1 MQQTFC
7 YFSFLPLIKNNDK
20 VYFIFIGIFLFLNY
34 LNIAIMII
42 MAIRI
47 KSKKLNILW
56 PITILKF
63 SLIFMSNTFFSQ
75 SFLSLLTIFECV
87 DGHSFIS
94 GKLQCRSGIWFYIL
108 GTMTII
114 AIIFQ
119 ALIALI
125 TSSLYFK
132 PIFINIGSDL
142 LKKSDSLPDIILVF
156 TKIGVNLLFFLDKG
170 SETEHW
176 AVIFFGILFTGI
188 NAYYNVYFRSRDN
201 KLLTLLNNILCLI
214 SVSGY
219 ICLLIGKVFKNI
231 EFTGSIHLFLV
242 SIIIIIIYILF
253 YKNKEMNYIA
263 IDYTEIKNPNDF
275 LYYISIYYKII
286 RNKNNSR
293 NYYTVLES
301 LISKIEE
308 NCIIPDCPLKKYLE
322 NMNNGVECPF
332 LLYQYCEKLFEYGI
346 SKFSNDITLKNNY
359 SIFLIIDMNYK
370 KKALMILNTIKKKA
384 LSFRSNYDIYRTL
397 RLIDK
402 SDSSLFTKNN
412 TTFEYRKNIQEFKAI
427 IKKLTVLYYDFIS
440 LLLGSKLQSVDNFD
454 SIHKIGREIM
464 KLSPIIEEIYNS
476 LISVKTDNI
485 EIIKLYSEFVEGILK
500 DDEKLE
506 KCQNMAKLTYSSEV
520 EIHEKDFSNFDLEV
534 LNEKINL
541 PYLVISAHKDQIGKI
556 VNLSLNAAKIFGYM
570 KNEIIGQ
577 NINMLMPKIFHKNHD
592 LIIKE
597 QYEKNK
603 LKLFDVLNK
612 KRLYFP
618 DFIKKDIY
626 GISKM
631 KFLIELKVNVYLV
644 KTEENKLLYI
654 VEILNYNPLVK
665 DLVKNEN
672 NGTKF
677 CVLTDE
683 NFLIQT
689 FTPNCL
695 EFLKLNSEYI
705 NSNYSIINYIK
716 QFQDDYL
723 TAINNTGISKYSHIN
738 SKNDINYDDKQ
749 SEQKNI
755 KNSIPPHIKKK
766 IKNELF
772 FKKYSKKCKIT
783 WRNMD
788 NSKTATKNKYLEINK
803 SNIFGLKKS
812 GEIKNFDTEIDL
824 YMDIKKIVMKNEL
837 LGFYF
842 YFTKLHDK
850 NIININYVL
859 EKNEMNDNSS
869 SNLIQIKKYQ
879 YHFKSKDYIEERTPK
894 NLSINNYNQMFNSL
908 VIKPNK
914 NEISNN
920 KAMRKRERKKSL
932 EKSSRVGFKD
942 SEHNFMNNY
951 YNMITK
957 SNMQDGNEN
966 PDIVNGNYV
975 PKFES
980 YFSLDIKTQSFVKK
994 NGTDESDYLETL
1006 EKEAKNKIK
1015 VYEDQMKLLSKE
1027 EETSEY
1033 EENESDDE
1041 SSEDSESGIDSSVSH
1056 SLQENKKESGE
1067 KETNQDS
1074 SSKILK
1080 RRTKKFDH
1088 NESLKDGNS
1097 NIGGSTK
1104 KLINKSN
1111 LSNNYFKVNLS
1122 NVHLMV
1128 YDFYKD
1134 MIVEGNKN
1142 DIVSKVEFVMSNAKN
1157 QVPTYLEKD
1166 GGFSFMSLLHQKLKS
1181 KKSEKDNSKNQ
1192 TSDINDSFKN
1202 NNNDQSKKII
1212 NEEKLFEK
1220 KISDALKKQ
1229 KDEPPIKR
1237 LKIFAS
1243 FFYIIMAVYGILSI
1257 YLDTIFLDK
1266 INKNVDIVKKTIS
1279 VKYCSYISFY
1289 YFRELTLINFDTGYA
1304 ITGGNYTEY
1313 MANSKEEII
1322 DYIKEE
1328 LMSLFIENQSSL
1340 KNIYST
1346 SVVLSNTSA
1355 TFLKKT
1361 NLKIKMSQSYEIK
1374 NIILISLMQ
1383 YNGAFN
1389 NLATSTSDIKQ
1400 DHPDIALFLYNSLN
1414 GYKEGINHL
1423 IRLYSLEFEAYLKTI
1438 KLIVIVLAII
1448 IFMFT
1453 ALMYVLI
1460 LINFL
1465 GAIKKRGNYM
1475 KVFYGLNESIL
1486 KIIIINCENLMN
1498 KLKSLEEQKYHEEEE
1513 TLYQSVGD
1521 KISLDNNQKINQK
1534 QKVIISQNSNLNS
1547 GDEGKINNK
1556 ASSYGITFV
1565 LIYAIFSLICYFYFI
1580 YNGIYMINTAK
1591 NSITIVDY
1599 FKKFQEFQLGLIE
1612 MFNVYREY
1620 LFDDKSKVNSTN
1632 PYKYLTETE
1641 KGTLVSN
1648 IENIQFLST
1657 TGQEIFIKYSGLQ
1670 SLIEETNL
1678 CELYENDYFDSS
1690 QDCYDK
1696 IGLITSYDFYTLSYY
1711 FLEEL
1716 KIYKHIFSKKLEKKN
1731 IIGNLTKYDSNSFLN
1746 DLNNYGLNDE
1756 NSGYIFRLNLF
1767 NDDTLHKH
1775 LNQIFANI
1783 ILPYIQKSR
1792 KNVYELISL
1801 EYVTSYLIVLNIIFF
1816 IVVTVVFFTYILPM
1830 IKFINNIIY
1839 KTKNML
1845 SIIPLSILS
1854 TQSGVSSLLNLSKKD
1869 K

>member
-1 MQQTFC
+1 M
-7 YFSFLPLIKNNDK
+7 
-20 VYFIFIGIFLFLNY
+20 IF
-34 LNIAIMII
+34 

-47 KSKKLNILW
+47 KNKKLNVLW
-56 PITILKF
+56 PITFLKF

-75 SFLSLLTIFECV
+75 SFLSLLTIFDCV

-94 GKLQCRSGIWFYIL
+94 GKLQCRSGLWFYIL
-108 GTMTII
+108 GTLTII

-125 TSSLYFK
+125 TSALYFK
-132 PIFINIGSDL
+132 PIFINIGLDL

-156 TKIGVNLLFFLDKG
+156 TKMGVNLLFILDKG
-170 SETEHW
+170 TETEHW
-176 AVIFFGILFTGI
+176 AVIFFAILFTGI

-219 ICLLIGKVFKNI
+219 ICLLIGKIFKNI
-231 EFTGSIHLFLV
+231 EFTGSIYLFLV

-263 IDYTEIKNPNDF
+263 IDYTEIKNPNDY

-308 NCIIPDCPLKKYLE
+308 NCIIPDCPLKKYIE
-322 NMNNGVECPF
+322 NLNNGVECPF

-402 SDSSLFTKNN
+402 SFSSLFTKNN

-440 LLLGSKLQSVDNFD
+440 LLLGSKLQNIDNFD
-454 SIHKIGREIM
+454 AIHKIGREIM
-464 KLSPIIEEIYNS
+464 KLNPVIEEIYNS
-476 LISVKTDNI
+476 LITVKTDNI

-506 KCQNMAKLTYSSEV
+506 KCQNLAKLTYSSEV

-541 PYLVISAHKDQIGKI
+541 PYLIISANKDQIGKI

-577 NINMLMPKIFHKNHD
+577 NINILMPKIFHKNHD

-603 LKLFDVLNK
+603 LKLFDILNK

-618 DFIKKDIY
+618 DFVKKDVF

-631 KFLIELKVNVYLV
+631 KFLIDLKLNVYLV
-644 KTEENKLLYI
+644 KTEDNKLLYI
-654 VEILNYNPLVK
+654 VEILNYNPLVR
-665 DLVKNEN
+665 DLVKSEN
-672 NGTKF
+672 NGLKF

-689 FTPNCL
+689 FTSNCL

-723 TAINNTGISKYSHIN
+723 TAINNTGITKYSHIN
-738 SKNDINYDDKQ
+738 SKSEINLDDKQ
-749 SEQKNI
+749 SDHKNL

-772 FKKYSKKCKIT
+772 YKKYSKKCKIT

-788 NSKTATKNKYLEINK
+788 NSKTIQKNKYLDINK
-803 SNIFGLKKS
+803 SNIFGFKKS
-812 GEIKNFDTEIDL
+812 GEVKNFDTEIDL
-824 YMDIKKIVMKNEL
+824 YMDIKKIIIKNEL
-837 LGFYF
+837 LGYYF
-842 YFTKLHDK
+842 YFTKLYNK
-850 NIININYVL
+850 NNVNINYVL
-859 EKNEMNDNSS
+859 EKNEMNDNSP

-879 YHFKSKDYIEERTPK
+879 CQFKSKDYLEENTTPK
-894 NLSINNYNQMFNSL
+894 NLSINNNNQMFNSL

-914 NEISNN
+914 NELSNN
-920 KAMRKRERKKSL
+920 KVMRRKERKKSL
-932 EKSSRVGFKD
+932 DKSSKVAFKN
-942 SEHNFMNNY
+942 SENNFMNNY
-951 YNMITK
+951 YNMI
-957 SNMQDGNEN
+957 SNNNMQESNGNQ
-966 PDIVNGNYV
+966 DVVDGNYV

-980 YFSLDIKTQSFVKK
+980 YFCLDIKSQSFVKK
-994 NGTDESDYLETL
+994 YETDESNYLETL
-1006 EKEAKNKIK
+1006 KKEANNKIK
-1015 VYEDQMKLLSKE
+1015 VYEDQLKLLSKE
-1027 EETSEY
+1027 EETSES

-1041 SSEDSESGIDSSVSH
+1041 SSEDSESKIDSSISH
-1056 SLQENKKESGE
+1056 SHENKKESDE

-1080 RRTKKFDH
+1080 KKTKKVDI
-1088 NESLKDGNS
+1088 NESSKDANSMIGNS
-1097 NIGGSTK
+1097 TK
-1104 KLINKSN
+1104 RLINKNN
-1111 LSNNYFKVNLS
+1111 LSNNYYKVNLS

-1142 DIVSKVEFVMSNAKN
+1142 DIVSKVEFVMSKDKN
-1157 QVPTYLEKD
+1157 QVPTYMEKD
-1166 GGFSFMSLLHQKLKS
+1166 GGFSFMSLFHQKLKN
-1181 KKSEKDNSKNQ
+1181 KKNDKENSNQ

-1202 NNNDQSKKII
+1202 NKNDQSKKII

-1229 KDEPPIKR
+1229 KDEPPIKK
-1237 LKIFAS
+1237 LKIFATC
-1243 FFYIIMAVYGILSI
+1243 FYVVMAVSGIISI
-1257 YLDTIFLDK
+1257 YLDTIYLNK
-1266 INKNVDIVKKTIS
+1266 INTNIDVVKKTIS
-1279 VKYCSYISFY
+1279 IKYCSYISFY
-1289 YFRELTLINFDTGYA
+1289 YLRELTLINFDMGGV
-1304 ITGGNYTEY
+1304 ITGGDYTEY
-1313 MANSKEEII
+1313 MANSKEEIL
-1322 DYIKEE
+1322 DYIREE

-1340 KNIYST
+1340 KIIYST

-1361 NLKIKMSQSYEIK
+1361 NLKIKMSFDFEIK

-1389 NLATSTSDIKQ
+1389 NLATSTTTIKQ
-1400 DHPDIALFLYNSLN
+1400 NHPDIILFLYNSLN

-1423 IRLYSLEFEAYLKTI
+1423 IRLYSLEFGTYLKII
-1438 KLIVIVLAII
+1438 KIIVIVAAII
-1448 IFMFT
+1448 IFILT
-1453 ALMYVLI
+1453 VLIYVLV

-1475 KVFYGLNESIL
+1475 KIFYGLNESIL
-1486 KIIIINCENLMN
+1486 KILIINCENLMN

-1513 TLYQSVGD
+1513 TLYESVGD
-1521 KISLDNNQKINQK
+1521 KISLDNNQKMNQK
-1534 QKVIISQNSNLNS
+1534 QKAILSQNSNLNS
-1547 GDEGKINNK
+1547 GEESKISNK
-1556 ASSYGITFV
+1556 VSSYGISFV
-1565 LIYAIFSLICYFYFI
+1565 LIYGIFSLICYLYFI

-1591 NSITIVDY
+1591 NAITIVDY
-1599 FKKFQEFQLGLIE
+1599 FNKFQEFQLGLIE

-1620 LFDDKSKVNSTN
+1620 LFDDKSKVNSTT
-1632 PYKYLTETE
+1632 PYKYLTATE
-1641 KGTLVSN
+1641 KGTLASN
-1648 IENIQFLST
+1648 IENIHYLST
-1657 TGQEIFIKYSGLQ
+1657 AGQELFTKYTKLG

-1678 CELYENDYFDSS
+1678 CELYGNDYFDSS

-1696 IGLITSYDFYTLSYY
+1696 VGLITSYDFYTLSYY

-1716 KIYKHIFSKKLEKKN
+1716 KIYKHIFSKKLEKK
-1731 IIGNLTKYDSNSFLN
+1731 IYYGNLTKYDNNSFKE
-1746 DLNNYGLNDE
+1746 DEIINNNTE
-1756 NSGYIFRLNLF
+1756 NIFRFKIF
-1767 NDDTLHKH
+1767 NDDSLHKS

-1801 EYVTSYLIVLNIIFF
+1801 ENVAGYLIILNIIFF
-1816 IVVTVVFFTYILPM
+1816 TLITIVFFTYFIPM

-1854 TQSGVSSLLNLSKKD
+1854 TQNGVSSLLNLSKKD